1 MILKYAAIDIGTNS
15 VRYLLAEKT
24 SKGILHIHTDI
35 ATTRLGE
42 GLYAGD
48 RKLRRKNM
56 EQTAQAVAAFVEH
69 ANKNHCQKILCVAT
83 SAVRD
88 ARNKEEFQRVLMTYS
103 GISARIITGKEEALA
118 GYKGATI
125 DCQGKDAVLVDIG
138 GGSTEV
144 ITFSPEGV
152 QSKSY
157 QCGAV
162 RLRELFAGDF
172 ASAKKYILQTVPLCS
187 YEGKQILWIGGTA
200 SAAAMIYAGK
210 REYEDCCVHMKQLPR
225 EWIKNFTEE
234 CLKYSLEKLTEVCC
248 FEPSRAEI
256 LPYGMLIMSHILSC
270 FDAQYVTVSEKGLM
284 DGVILLDDVEK
295 TDCR

>member
-1 MILKYAAIDIGTNS
+1 MILRYAAIDIGTNS

-24 SKGILHIHTDI
+24 SKGIVHIHADI

-42 GLYAGD
+42 GLYVAA
-48 RKLRRKNM
+48 RKLRRENM
-56 EQTAQAVAAFVEH
+56 ERTAQAVAAFVEH

-88 ARNKEEFQRVLMTYS
+88 AQNKEEFQHMLMKCS

-125 DCQGKDAVLVDIG
+125 DCGEKDAVLVDIG

-144 ITFSPEGV
+144 ITFSAEGLL
-152 QSKSY
+152 SESY

-172 ASAKKYILQTVPLCS
+172 ASAKKYILQAVPLRS
-187 YEGKQILWIGGTA
+187 YTGRQILWIGGTA
-200 SAAAMIYAGK
+200 SAAAMIYAGMQV
-210 REYEDCCVHMKQLPR
+210 YQDCCVHMKQLPG
-225 EWIKNFTEE
+225 EWIKNFAEE
-234 CLKYSLEKLTEVCC
+234 CLNFSPEKLTEVCC

-256 LPYGMLIMSHILSC
+256 LPYGMLIMSHILSR
-270 FDAQYVTVSEKGLM
+270 FDVQYVTVSEKGLM
-284 DGVILLDDVEK
+284 DGVILLDDAIS
-295 TDCR
+295 